1 MDRQERLVLNYQAM
15 QIEYTLAA
23 NKVRAHVYH
32 VQAGGRVNSFHFRL
46 LAPARV
52 SAVQRLAPELALAL
66 GADACRLVRIGAG
79 FVAEVEG
86 QSAGVGVGLPSLLRQ
101 ARLAGGLRPGV
112 AILGLSAEDGSIVQ
126 LRLASP
132 DVTHVLIAGTTG
144 SGKTVLARTILASL
158 MASTPPRDLRVA
170 LVDPKGRHLRPFAGY
185 PHVVG
190 DVATGADDWTG
201 LILQVVAE
209 MEDRYRREASR
220 PALVLAVDEVADVVA
235 ADPALEGALVR
246 IAQMGR
252 EAGIHLLLATQK
264 PSASALSGLITSN
277 LPARLVG
284 RVLKHEDA
292 RIAAGVGGTE
302 AERLSGKGDFLALAA
317 GKRVR
322 FQAAMVRDED
332 LPLIIRGTARETAPA
347 LPEDSQGLRDRVRAS
362 LRVIAGRDPGGRPST
377 PVPAEAVQLARSM
390 AAADGG
396 RWPSAWAL
404 RQAWAGMRMDE
415 RGKGLPRT
423 LRHDKAQAAI
433 AEAQYLAGTEQNGR
447 AHAYQAAAGA

>member
-52 SAVQRLAPELALAL
+52 SAVQRLADEIALAL

-79 FVAEVEG
+79 FVAEVESG
-86 QSAGVGVGLPSLLRQ
+86 QASGVALPALLRQ
-101 ARLAGGLRPGV
+101 IRLAGGAVPGAAV
-112 AILGLSAEDGSIVQ
+112 LGLSAEDGSIVQ
-126 LRLASP
+126 IRLGSP

-158 MASTPPRDLRVA
+158 MASTPARELRVA
-170 LVDPKGRHLRPFAGY
+170 LVDPKARHLRPFAGY

-404 RQAWAGMRMDE
+404 RQAWAGLE
-415 RGKGLPRT
+415 HAAGLPRA
-423 LRHDKAQAAI
+423 LRHEKARAAI
-433 AEAQYLAGTEQNGR
+433 AEAQLLADRAEQNGQ
-447 AHAYQAAAGA
+447 AHARRAAAGM